1 MQHERVGDWMQTATG
16 GMFWPLDPR
25 PDEIDVLDI
34 AHALANMCRYGGHCL
49 RFYSVAEHSVLMAR
63 AVSVENRLWALMHDA
78 SEAYIVDVPRPLKRF
93 LPSYKVAENG
103 VMQAVCQKFG
113 LPLEMPDEVKAADE
127 AILFTELAQNM
138 APPPKPWA
146 GQVPPLDVTLRFWAP
161 DEAREQFIA
170 TYNDIRRR

>member
-1 MQHERVGDWMQTATG
+1 MQQERVGDWMQTATG

-63 AVSVENRLWALMHDA
+63 AVSKENRMWALMHDA

-93 LPSYKVAENG
+93 LAGYNAAEDA
-103 VMQAVCQKFG
+103 VMDAVCIKFG
-113 LPLEMPDEVKAADE
+113 LPSEMPAEVKAADN
-127 AILFTELAQNM
+127 AILFAEMLQNM
-138 APPPKPWA
+138 APPPKAWA
-146 GQVPPLDVTLRFWAP
+146 GQVEPLEVTLKFWTP
-161 DEAREQFIA
+161 DQARDQFIA
-170 TYNDIRRR
+170 TYKEIRKG